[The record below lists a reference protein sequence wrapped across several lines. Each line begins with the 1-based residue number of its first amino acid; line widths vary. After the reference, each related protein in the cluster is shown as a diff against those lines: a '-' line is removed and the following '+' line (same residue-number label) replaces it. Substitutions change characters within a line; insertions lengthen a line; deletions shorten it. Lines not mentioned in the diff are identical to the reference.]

1 LVIKHKGELVTF
13 CLTKGNVDD
22 RKVMPQL
29 MKNLKGLAA
38 ADKGYIS
45 ESLAAQLQQHD
56 LKLIT
61 KVRSNMKKKIYSAFE
76 KFFLKKRGDMATLI
90 RTGKLKYYEPGVFTK
105 CPIKNL
111 KVILLNLSR
120 RQLN

>member
-1 LVIKHKGELVTF
+1 MTLAEIVVLLDVFVRE
-13 CLTKGNVDD
+13 VDW
-22 RKVMPQL
+22 
-29 MKNLKGLAA
+29 
-38 ADKGYIS
+38 
-45 ESLAAQLQQHD
+45 QQ
-56 LKLIT
+56 
-61 KVRSNMKKKIYSAFE
+61 
-76 KFFLKKRGDMATLI
+76 LKKTDMATLI